1 MANETIVTIQGWVAS
16 VPMAREVN
24 GTPVLNFRVGCTPRH
39 LNRSSGQWVDS
50 ETQWYGVSAWRR
62 LAENGGRS
70 LRQGDAVV
78 VHGRL
83 SHRTYVNKSNVEV
96 LTVEIDA
103 FTIGHDLSR
112 GTASFTK
119 ASGPAPE
126 VSSAPD
132 PGHGGSPVAA

>member
-16 VPMAREVN
+16 VPMARDVN

-39 LNRSSGQWVDS
+39 LNRASGQWVDG

-62 LAENGGRS
+62 LAEHGGLS

-83 SHRTYVNKSNVEV
+83 SHRTYVNKNNVEV
-96 LTVEIDA
+96 LSLEIDA
-103 FTIGHDLSR
+103 FTVGHDLTR
-112 GTASFTK
+112 GTSTFAKAAAS
-119 ASGPAPE
+119 ADQAAAG
-126 VSSAPD
+126 D
-132 PGHGGSPVAA
+132 PGRGDSPVAA

>member
-24 GTPVLNFRVGCTPRH
+24 GTPVLNFRIGCTPRH
-39 LNRSSGQWVDS
+39 LNRASGQWVDS

-62 LAENGGRS
+62 LAEHAAPS

-83 SHRTYVNKSNVEV
+83 SHRTYVNKNNVEV
-96 LTVEIDA
+96 LALEIDA

-112 GTASFTK
+112 GTSVFTK
-119 ASGPAPE
+119 TGAAAEQGTAG
-126 VSSAPD
+126 D
-132 PGHGGSPVAA
+132 PGHGGSAVAA